1 MHPVDVIFNKVEDLS
16 DLSVAARTDFSEQQL
31 INIAYVILNNIG
43 KYQPYI
49 REWSR
54 LPPDQKA
61 WANFKTQFWQA
72 HQELKE
78 AGDLQ
83 VQDSQFNLANTG
95 QEVIDGVQSVLQPQD
110 QTIEATN

>member
-1 MHPVDVIFNKVEDLS
+1 MVLPLPQ
-16 DLSVAARTDFSEQQL
+16 EQ
-31 INIAYVILNNIG
+31 
-43 KYQPYI
+43 KT
-49 REWSR
+49 WTH
-54 LPPDQKA
+54 
-61 WANFKTQFWQA
+61 FKTHFLQA